1 MEKLDL
7 KIEKLCNKLE
17 YIVKYGNGIT
27 IDRGLLS
34 NNIYRISSNDLN
46 GYTVTMVFIIN
57 ENTYFIKVNNNNT
70 SNSLGIFV
78 DADNENVKKLMQLIK
93 DKYKSQQYKE
103 KEKEM
108 IEKIDEF
115 LEILDKINDRI
126 FKED

>member
-1 MEKLDL
+1 MKKVDS
-7 KIEKLCNKLE
+7 KIESLCNKLE

-34 NNIYRISSNDLN
+34 NNIYRISSNDLY
-46 GYTVTMVFIIN
+46 GYIVTIVFIIN
-57 ENTYFIKVNNNNT
+57 ENAYFIKVNNNNP

-115 LEILDKINDRI
+115 LEILDRI

>member
-1 MEKLDL
+1 MKKLDL
-7 KIEKLCNKLE
+7 KIKKLCGKLE
-17 YIVKYGNGIT
+17 DIVKYGNGIT

-57 ENTYFIKVNNNNT
+57 ENAYFIKVNNSNI

-103 KEKEM
+103 KEM